1 MKVNSVK
8 QFVKSNISQ
17 FEKSKGNCHTNRCF
31 YLYDK
36 NNVYR
41 GEYGY
46 IRFPAKNIHG
56 VITSD
61 SMSMT
66 KIMNDKLKQALQEIV
81 YIEKKYTKFYNPL
94 SDDRLKTEKFPT
106 EITTTTTIM
115 DFIND
120 KFTTF
125 RTVSKLKNKLQR
137 MQKENP
143 DFIYSDNFVIYE
155 PLKEKPQYEKTVE
168 VIKEGSIS
176 ETDKDNRGKKG
187 HSNQIPYMYW

>member
-17 FEKSKGNCHTNRCF
+17 FEKSKGNYHTNRCF
-31 YLYDK
+31 HLYDK
-36 NNVYR
+36 NNAYR

-46 IRFPAKNIHG
+46 IQYPAKNIHG

-66 KIMNDKLKQALQEIV
+66 KIMNDKLKQELQEIV

-94 SDDRLKTEKFPT
+94 SDDRLKTEKLPT

-168 VIKEGSIS
+168 VIKESSIS
-176 ETDKDNRGKKG
+176 ETDKDNRGKKV